1 MSVQPTGS
9 ATTASLSHVGRV
21 RTINQD
27 DCAEFVK
34 QDGTQLL
41 VLADGMGG
49 HLGGEVASRT
59 AVEAIGESIQNGSGA
74 PEDMLERAFDA
85 ANRRVFDLAAEE
97 AELHGMG
104 TTGVAILIDPS
115 GAAWVAHVGDSRA
128 YLLRGE
134 RLERITDD
142 HSWVFNEMQNLRL
155 TPEEAQVHP
164 HRNALLRAIGVDPE
178 VEVDVTQL
186 DLEAGDRLLLCSD
199 GLWNEVDEETMA
211 TVLAG
216 HEPKDCVQRL
226 VDLANQ
232 AGGNDNVTVQVALL
246 PSTFTAS
253 RTPPA
258 AVPSLAKWPRSE
270 QRRTQLG
277 VVAALL
283 AASAVVWLA
292 LSWCR

>member
-1 MSVQPTGS
+1 MSGQPTGS

-34 QDGTQLL
+34 PDGMQLL
-41 VLADGMGG
+41 VVADGMGG

-74 PEDMLERAFDA
+74 PAEMLERAFNA

-104 TTGVAILIDPS
+104 TTGVAILLDPS

-128 YLLRGE
+128 YRLRGG

-142 HSWVFNEMQNLRL
+142 HSWVFNEMQNMRL
-155 TPEEAQVHP
+155 TPEEAKVHP
-164 HRNALLRAIGVDPE
+164 HRNALMRAIGVDPE
-178 VEVDVTQL
+178 VDVDVTQI
-186 DLEAGDRLLLCSD
+186 DLAAGDRLLLCSD

-211 TVLAG
+211 TVLAEQ
-216 HEPKDCVQRL
+216 EPKDCVQRL
-226 VDLANQ
+226 VHLANE

-253 RTPPA
+253 APPPA
-258 AVPSLAKWPRSE
+258 AGPSIAMWPPSA
-270 QRRTQLG
+270 QHRTRLG
-277 VVAALL
+277 IAAALL
-283 AASAVVWLA
+283 AASALVWLA
-292 LSWCR
+292 LSLCR